1 MDGKTRKII
10 LIGFALVAL
19 VSLAS
24 VCSDVFLVIAVM
36 SVLTNLLVFAE
47 LGHKFWSEIFDD
59 DEPIA
64 DNFENKEPNDPSDNS
79 GGIDNSS
86 VSDRVDAIISDTAPD
101 TYIPSKNV
109 GHIGYYEDPLLEPD
123 EMFPKY
129 YGDVDNATVA
139 YEKRRIREHQSIDG
153 YVNKTP
159 DHYKAYYRSEFA
171 DQESRD
177 WWNQMDI

>member
-19 VSLAS
+19 VALAI
-24 VCSDVFLVIAVM
+24 VCSDVFLVIAIM

-59 DEPIA
+59 DEPID
-64 DNFENKEPNDPSDNS
+64 DNLENKEPGSSD
-79 GGIDNSS
+79 GTIDNSS
-86 VSDRVDAIISDTAPD
+86 VSSRVDAIISDTAAD
-101 TYIPSKNV
+101 TYLPYRNT

-139 YEKRRIREHQSIDG
+139 YEKRRIREQQSVDG
-153 YVNKTP
+153 YVNKGS

-171 DQESRD
+171 DQENAGG
-177 WWNQMDI
+177 WWGNMDI